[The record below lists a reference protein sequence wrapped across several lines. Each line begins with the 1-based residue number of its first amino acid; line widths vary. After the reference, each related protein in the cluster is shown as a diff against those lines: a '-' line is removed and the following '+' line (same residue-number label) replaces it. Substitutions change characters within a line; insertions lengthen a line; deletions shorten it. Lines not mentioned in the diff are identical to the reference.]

1 MLSSKTLPVQP
12 AARRA
17 ASLAILASSLFA
29 FALPAWSAGYPEKP
43 IKIIVPYVAGGTADS
58 LARYIAQGLTQSMG
72 QPVIVDNR
80 TGAGGV
86 IGSEANAAA
95 APDGYTF
102 TLISSSYT
110 VNPSLYKLRFDPV
123 KDITPVVQVSKGP
136 MLVVAN
142 PALGAKS
149 MEDLVRLAKASPEKI
164 TYASS
169 GQGSVLHLAAA
180 LFADRAGVKM
190 THIPYKGGGAAVT
203 DVLGN
208 QVDLYFAGP
217 TGVMPFVHTGK
228 LTALGVTTAQ
238 RLPALPNV
246 KTVAESGFPGY
257 DVTLWYGLIG
267 PKGLPP
273 AVVER
278 MNAEVNKILQRKET
292 PAKLEVD
299 GTYVAG
305 GSAQQFGSI
314 INQEITQWHGVVT
327 KLGIKID

>member
-1 MLSSKTLPVQP
+1 MFMFRAATLT
-12 AARRA
+12 RRA
-17 ASLAILASSLFA
+17 ASLAVIASSLLVFGA
-29 FALPAWSAGYPEKP
+29 PAWSAGYPEKA

-58 LARYIAQGLTQSMG
+58 LARYIAHGLTESMG

-110 VNPSLYKLRFDPV
+110 VNPSLYKLRFDPI
-123 KDITPVVQVSKGP
+123 KDITPVVQISKGP

-142 PALGAKS
+142 PELGANS

-203 DVLGN
+203 DVLGH

-217 TGVMPFVHTGK
+217 TGVMPFVHSGK
-228 LTALGVTTAQ
+228 LTALGVTSAQ

-246 KTVAESGFPGY
+246 KTIAESGFPGY
-257 DVTLWYGLIG
+257 EVTLWYGLVG
-267 PKGLPP
+267 PKGVPP
-273 AVVER
+273 AIVER
-278 MNAEVNKILQRKET
+278 MNAEVNKILEKKET
-292 PAKLEVD
+292 PAKLEID

-305 GSAQQFGSI
+305 GTPQQFGTI
-314 INQEITQWHGVVT
+314 IGREITQWHGIVG
-327 KLGIKID
+327 KLGVKID

>member
-1 MLSSKTLPVQP
+1 MPMFRTTLVKP

-17 ASLAILASSLFA
+17 TSLAILSAIAA
-29 FALPAWSAGYPEKP
+29 FALPAAAAGYPEKP

-58 LARYIAQGLTQSMG
+58 LARYIAKGLQQSMG

-86 IGSEANAAA
+86 IGSEANVAA

-110 VNPSLYKLRFDPV
+110 VNPSLYKLRFDPL
-123 KDITPVVQVSKGP
+123 KDITPVIQISKGP

-190 THIPYKGGGAAVT
+190 NHIPYKGGGAAVT

-217 TGVMPFVHTGK
+217 TGVMPFVHAGK
-228 LTALGVTTAQ
+228 LTALGVTSAQ

-246 KTVAESGFPGY
+246 KTIAESGFPGY
-257 DVTLWYGLIG
+257 EVTLWYGLIG
-267 PKGLPP
+267 PKGVPP
-273 AVVER
+273 AIVER
-278 MNAEVNKILQRKET
+278 MNTEVNKILQSKET
-292 PAKLEVD
+292 PAKLEID

-305 GSAQQFGSI
+305 GSAQQFGTI
-314 INQEITQWHGVVT
+314 IGQEITQWRGVVT